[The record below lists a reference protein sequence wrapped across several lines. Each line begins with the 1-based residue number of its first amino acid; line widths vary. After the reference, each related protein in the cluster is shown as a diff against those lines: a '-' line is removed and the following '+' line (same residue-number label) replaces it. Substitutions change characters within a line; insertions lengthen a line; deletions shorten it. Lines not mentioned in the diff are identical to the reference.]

1 MPTLPY
7 WRLSAVYFS
16 YHAAIGVFTPY
27 FARWME
33 GLGHGAFAISALFAL
48 WYGTRIFGPPLFA
61 HFARGSARPKAWLL
75 GGLWA
80 SAVGFLGFFGAEHL
94 WLLMVSM
101 AVFSLFY
108 NAILPQ
114 LEAFTL
120 AGLGPLKHNYGRVR
134 LWGSLGF
141 ILLAVGYGWLL
152 EHGQAPDLPWVMG
165 AGIVATALIT
175 HALPAQ
181 RRIESDGPVV
191 HASLLELL
199 KRPGVAPFIAIVM
212 LTQISFG
219 SYYLF
224 FTLQLERHAHTTDV
238 VGQLWGLGVVA
249 EIVLFMYAG
258 SLLRR
263 VSASRT
269 LQIALGITVLRW
281 LAIAVMPQ
289 SLALMIVVQAAHA
302 IGFGAFHV
310 ACMQRIVELFPE
322 SDRIGAQSLMY
333 SLGSGLGGVLGAVI
347 AGSLWNAGGGQ
358 WAFAAAALFAAFGLL
373 PAMRRFAGPQAA
385 ATTQA

>member
-33 GLGHGAFAISALFAL
+33 GLGHDAFAISALFAL

-61 HFARGSARPKAWLL
+61 HFARGSSRPKAWLL

-80 SAVGFLGFFGAEHL
+80 SFFCFAGFFAGQHL
-94 WLLMVSM
+94 WLLALSM
-101 AVFSLFY
+101 AAFSLFY

-120 AGLGPLKHNYGRVR
+120 AGLGPRKHDYGRVR

-141 ILLAVGYGWLL
+141 IVMAVGYGWLL
-152 EHGQAPDLPWVMG
+152 QHGHAPGLPWAMA
-165 AGIVATALIT
+165 AGLLATALIT

-181 RRIESDGPVV
+181 RKLSNEPVPV
-191 HASLLELL
+191 QAGLLELL
-199 KRPGVAPFIAIVM
+199 KRPGVAPFIAVVM
-212 LTQISFG
+212 LVQISFG
-219 SYYLF
+219 TFYLF
-224 FTLQLERHAHTTDV
+224 FTLQLERHGHATDV

-249 EIVLFMYAG
+249 EIVLFLYAG
-258 SLLRR
+258 SVLRR
-263 VSASRT
+263 ISAMRT
-269 LQIALGITVLRW
+269 LQIAIGVTVLRW
-281 LAIAVMPQ
+281 ATVALFPQ
-289 SLALMIVVQAAHA
+289 SLPLMVAVQLAHA

-310 ACMQRIVELFPE
+310 ACMQRILELFPKH
-322 SDRIGAQSLMY
+322 DRLGAQSLMY
-333 SLGSGLGGVLGAVI
+333 SLGSGLGGVLGALL
-347 AGSLWNAGGGQ
+347 AGFTWRTGGGAL
-358 WAFAAAALFAAFGLL
+358 AFAVAAGMAGLALL
-373 PAMRRFAGPQAA
+373 PAMRRFGGIANHDQD
-385 ATTQA
+385 

>member
-1 MPTLPY
+1 MPRLPY

-48 WYGTRIFGPPLFA
+48 WYGTRIVGPPLFA
-61 HFARGSARPKAWLL
+61 HLARGSKRPKRWLL

-80 SAVGFLGFFGAEHL
+80 SVIGFLGFFSAEHL
-94 WLLMVSM
+94 WVLALSM

-120 AGLGPLKHNYGRVR
+120 AGLGPRKHDYGRVR

-141 ILLAVGYGWLL
+141 IVLAVGYGWLL
-152 EHGQAPDLPWVMG
+152 QHGDAPDLPWMMG
-165 AGIVATALIT
+165 AGLLATALVT

-181 RRIESDGPVV
+181 GRRLPDEPAPIPAG
-191 HASLLELL
+191 LFELL
-199 KRPGVAPFIAIVM
+199 KRPGVAPFIGVVM

-224 FTLQLERHAHTTDV
+224 FTLQLERHGHNTDV
-238 VGQLWGLGVVA
+238 VGQLWGLGVIA
-249 EIVLFMYAG
+249 EIILFMYAG

-263 VSASRT
+263 VSAQRI
-269 LQIALGITVLRW
+269 LQITLVVTAARW
-281 LAIAVMPQ
+281 LSIALLPQ
-289 SLALMIVVQAAHA
+289 SLALMIVVQLAHA
-302 IGFGAFHV
+302 IGFAAFHV
-310 ACMQRIVELFPE
+310 ACMQRIVELFPDD
-322 SDRIGAQSLMY
+322 DRVGGQSLMY
-333 SLGSGLGGVLGAVI
+333 SLGSGVGGVLGAMI
-347 AGSLWNAGGGQ
+347 AGSLWSAGGGA
-358 WAFAAAALFAAFGLL
+358 WAFAAAAAIASLALL
-373 PAMRRFAGPQAA
+373 PAMRRFGGEPRLSEA
-385 ATTQA
+385 

>member
-1 MPTLPY
+1 MPALPY

-61 HFARGSARPKAWLL
+61 HFARGSSRPKAWLL

-80 SAVGFLGFFGAEHL
+80 SCVCFVGFFAGQHL
-94 WLLMVSM
+94 WLLALSM
-101 AVFSLFY
+101 AAFSLCY

-120 AGLGPLKHNYGRVR
+120 AGLGPRKHDYGRVR

-141 ILLAVGYGWLL
+141 IAMAVGYGWLL
-152 EHGQAPDLPWVMG
+152 QHGHAPGLPWAMA
-165 AGIVATALIT
+165 AGLVATALIT

-181 RRIESDGPVV
+181 RRLSTEPVPV
-191 HASLLELL
+191 QAGLLELL
-199 KRPGVAPFIAIVM
+199 KRPGVAPFIAVVM
-212 LTQISFG
+212 LVQISFG
-219 SYYLF
+219 TFYLF
-224 FTLQLERHAHTTDV
+224 FTLQLERHGHATDV

-249 EIVLFMYAG
+249 EIVLFLYAG
-258 SLLRR
+258 SVLRR
-263 VSASRT
+263 VSAMRT
-269 LQIALGITVLRW
+269 LQIAIAVTVLRW
-281 LAIAVMPQ
+281 VAVALFPQ
-289 SLALMIVVQAAHA
+289 SLPVMVLVQLAHA

-310 ACMQRIVELFPE
+310 ACMQRILELFPKD
-322 SDRIGAQSLMY
+322 DRLGAQSLMY
-333 SLGSGLGGVLGAVI
+333 SLGSGLGGVLGALI
-347 AGSLWNAGGGQ
+347 AGFTWRTGGGAL
-358 WAFAAAALFAAFGLL
+358 AFAVAAGMASLALL
-373 PAMRRFAGPQAA
+373 PAMRRFGGSISHDQD
-385 ATTQA
+385 

>member
-1 MPTLPY
+1 MPNLPY
-7 WRLSAVYFS
+7 WRLSAVYFA

-33 GLGHGAFAISALFAL
+33 GLGHGALAISSLFAL
-48 WYGTRIFGPPLFA
+48 WYGTRIFGPPLLA
-61 HFARGSARPKAWLL
+61 HYARGSTHPKAWLL

-80 SAVGFLGFFGAEHL
+80 SAVFYLGFFGAQHL
-94 WLLMVSM
+94 WLLALSMV
-101 AVFSLFY
+101 AFSLCY

-120 AGLGPLKHNYGRVR
+120 AGLGPRKHDYGRVR

-152 EHGQAPDLPWVMG
+152 QHGDAPDLPWVMG

-181 RRIESDGPVV
+181 KRLDTDPPPSQAG
-191 HASLLELL
+191 LWELL
-199 KRPGVAPFIAIVM
+199 RRPGVRPFIAIVM

-224 FTLQLERHAHTTDV
+224 FTLQLERHGHSTDV

-263 VSASRT
+263 VSAQRT
-269 LQIALGITVLRW
+269 LQIALAVTALRW
-281 LAIAVMPQ
+281 LSIALLPQ
-289 SLALMIVVQAAHA
+289 SLTLMLLVQVAHA

-310 ACMQRIVELFPE
+310 ACMQRVVELFPE
-322 SDRIGAQSLMY
+322 SDRLGAQSLMY
-333 SLGSGLGGVLGAVI
+333 SLGSGLGGVLGALI
-347 AGSLWNAGGGQ
+347 AGALWKAGGGAL
-358 WAFAAAALFAAFGLL
+358 AFAAAASVATLALI
-373 PAMRRFAGPQAA
+373 PAMRRFGGKHSHAEA
-385 ATTQA
+385 